1 MNDERSYR
9 DKEVQQTGDNLEVAL
24 SELAIQQT
32 GEMGDLY

>member
-1 MNDERSYR
+1 MTS
-9 DKEVQQTGDNLEVAL
+9 EVIEIKKCSRLVTNLEVAL